1 MKIIYILIAIVI
13 VFVFWYY
20 CCYCSELVEM
30 FNLSDMHS
38 KLKLDFGS
46 FNDEYPEQIM
56 VYKFLKGDEKVLEIG
71 ANIGRNTLII
81 ASILNNQ
88 QNLVTME
95 SCPTIFKQLE
105 HNKNLNNMNFF
116 TENSAL
122 SKKKLIQKN
131 WDTIQSDVLIDG
143 YQNVN
148 IITYDQLLQKYNIR
162 FDTLVLDCEG
172 AFYYILQDMPEIL
185 DDIKMIIMEND
196 YHNINHKNYIDDI
209 LIKSGFKVVYSKS
222 GGWGPCTNNFFE
234 VWKK

>member
-1 MKIIYILIAIVI
+1 MIYNLILILIACFLLLITQYILINYNE
-13 VFVFWYY
+13 YY
-20 CCYCSELVEM
+20 VCLCYL
-30 FNLSDMHS
+30 HS

-46 FNDEYPEQIM
+46 FEQEYPEQIM
-56 VYKFLKGDEKVLEIG
+56 VVKFLKGHEKVLEIG

-81 ASILNNQ
+81 ASILDNQ

-95 SCPTIFKQLE
+95 SCPNIFKQLQ
-105 HNKNLNNMNFF
+105 HNKILNNMNFF

-122 SKKKLIQKN
+122 SKKKLIQKD
-131 WDTIQSDVLIDG
+131 WDTIQSDVLLDG

-148 IITYDQLLQKYNIR
+148 TITYDQLRKKYNIR

-172 AFYYILQDMPEIL
+172 AFYYILQDMPEIIE
-185 DDIKMIIMEND
+185 DIKLIIMEND
-196 YHNINHKNYIDDI
+196 YKYKNYIDDI
-209 LIKSGFKVVYSKS
+209 LTKSGFKVVYSKS

>member
-1 MKIIYILIAIVI
+1 MIYNLIFIILAYFLIILIYNEYNVYI
-13 VFVFWYY
+13 FLYY
-20 CCYCSELVEM
+20 LHYY
-30 FNLSDMHS
+30 

-56 VYKFLKGDEKVLEIG
+56 VVKFLKGHEKVLEIG

-81 ASILNNQ
+81 ASILDNQ

-95 SCPTIFKQLE
+95 SCPNIFKQLQ
-105 HNKNLNNMNFF
+105 HNKILNNMNFF

-122 SKKKLIQKN
+122 SKKKLIQKD
-131 WDTIQSDVLIDG
+131 WDTIQSDVLLDG

-148 IITYDQLLQKYNIR
+148 TITYDQLQKKYNIR

-185 DDIKMIIMEND
+185 EDIKLIIMEND
-196 YHNINHKNYIDDI
+196 YKYINHKNYIDDI
-209 LIKSGFKVVYSKS
+209 LIKSGFKVIYCKS